1 MPVTDIR
8 PLQPRADAEMLMRAL
23 RGVSGRMQLLIEST
37 DGGQVVEE
45 RVRHAA
51 AVHMVRP
58 IVLHG
63 VGRSALAAALG
74 GVHHSGV
81 PCIVEEASGQAAD
94 AAADTEL
101 ILSDGVDTRE
111 WTIAIWVGERN
122 QHRWLLNPADGERTE
137 PVVLD
142 RSGGGHKLVYFG
154 AV

>member
-1 MPVTDIR
+1 
-8 PLQPRADAEMLMRAL
+8 
-23 RGVSGRMQLLIEST
+23 MQLLIEST
-37 DGGQVVEE
+37 DAGRFVEE
-45 RVRHAA
+45 RVHDAA
-51 AVHMVRP
+51 ASHVVRP

-74 GVHHSGV
+74 GVQRSGV
-81 PCIVEEASGQAAD
+81 PCIVEEASGEAAELARRSEANAGD
-94 AAADTEL
+94 A
-101 ILSDGVDTRE
+101 VDTQE

-122 QHRWLLNPADGERTE
+122 QHRWLLDPTDGERRE